1 MLASDPR
8 PSPSDRDPFLPTHHA
23 SRSPRSQRFTARRG
37 RVLVLF
43 ALPALALVLYVA
55 LRDGDVA
62 SGMNAGVRGQWSRE
76 AVAQRL
82 DDGWRGIKHG
92 WSSANGWRWRDP
104 PTNDEESTTESIGE
118 EQVEDDGRIRIDML
132 PSRKPPPPYDPNE
145 RFLGYLPHSGFHN
158 QRSELQNALFL
169 GALLNRT
176 VLIPPVWI
184 GWPEGL
190 QFYDELQETWTNRV
204 LMHPLSFNLT
214 NSTDLA
220 SSPLSQPAH
229 YPSTADEFP
238 SPSDISPEERLARL
252 AAARATKAA
261 YWTSLG
267 YSLSP
272 EGYPVHTNVTA
283 AECKSFS
290 PECRWTYEDS
300 WLAWEKVVD
309 LESVVR
315 TGIVRVRDRW
325 DMRERAVEELLGVKP
340 EDVLV
345 FADAERYD
353 FQFVDHVISSRSPAR
368 PLITPSGKTTNHFLR
383 TVSIPAMRRLPQKLV
398 LIGSLFGHQRIQS
411 DLRASPPS
419 PPTPPKKLKGN
430 SILAFIQSSLP
441 FSSPHILDPARSIR
455 DKLGGSEG
463 YIGVHARVGDGV
475 FVQKAQE
482 NMEEIWRRA
491 AEKVGVDEGVREEVF
506 RKAQEEERGE
516 RQRRALAE
524 GDKQEGPSDWS
535 LLDDEFEEG
544 VSEAAPPS
552 DSLLSRS
559 PRRRK
564 LRRAPAST
572 PSASTLTCR
581 SPLHTSPALLPFNTR
596 LYLATDSRSPLT
608 DPHLA
613 LFFAT
618 FPCTFLLSDFAD
630 DEGVKRMKGLVN
642 KVDGVGLGR
651 LLVPFLEATVA
662 SMGRETVGT
671 RGSTFSAY
679 AETTLHDTFVT
690 KAGLI

>member
-1 MLASDPR
+1 MHDSD
-8 PSPSDRDPFLPTHHA
+8 SHFAASDRDPFLRSHHA
-23 SRSPRSQRFTARRG
+23 SPSARSQRFTARRG

-43 ALPALALVLYVA
+43 GVPALALVLYAVSWNVD
-55 LRDGDVA
+55 LA
-62 SGMNAGVRGQWSRE
+62 SGTSAGVRPPWSRE
-76 AVAQRL
+76 ALTQRL
-82 DDGWRGIKHG
+82 DEGWRGVKHG
-92 WSSANGWRWRDP
+92 WSGVKGWRWRDP
-104 PTNDEESTTESIGE
+104 AANDEESARAPINEW
-118 EQVEDDGRIRIDML
+118 QVEDDGRIRVDML
-132 PSRKPPPPYDPNE
+132 PSSKSPPPYDPDE

-190 QFYDELQETWTNRV
+190 QFYNELQETWTNQV

-220 SSPLSQPAH
+220 ASPLSQPAH
-229 YPSTADEFP
+229 YPSTSDEFP
-238 SPSDISPEERLARL
+238 SPFDISPEERLARMT
-252 AAARATKAA
+252 AARAAKAA
-261 YWTSLG
+261 HWTSLG

-272 EGYPVHTNVTA
+272 AGYPVHTNLTA

-300 WLAWEKVVD
+300 YLAWEKVVD

-315 TGIVRVRDRW
+315 SGIVRVRDRW
-325 DMRERAVEELLGVKP
+325 DMRERGVEELLGVKSG
-340 EDVLV
+340 DVLV

-353 FQFVDHVISSRSPAR
+353 FQFVDHVVSSSSPAR
-368 PLITPSGKTTNHFLR
+368 PLIMPSGKTTNHFLR
-383 TVSIPAMRRLPQKLV
+383 TVSIPAMRRLSQKLLLV
-398 LIGSLFGHQRIQS
+398 GSLFGHQRVQS

-441 FSSPHILDPARSIR
+441 FSSPHILNPARSIR

-491 AEKVGVDEGVREEVF
+491 AEKAGVEEGVREEVF
-506 RKAQEEERGE
+506 RKAREEERGE
-516 RQRRALAE
+516 RQRRALAR
-524 GDKQEGPSDWS
+524 GGKQEEPSDWS
-535 LLDDEFEEG
+535 SLDDGFEES
-544 VSEAAPPS
+544 VTKAPLPSSSPPS
-552 DSLLSRS
+552 RSSRH
-559 PRRRK
+559 RK
-564 LRRAPAST
+564 LRRAPASI
-572 PSASTLTCR
+572 PPASALTCR

-630 DEGVKRMKGLVN
+630 DEGVERMKRLVN
-642 KVDGVGLGR
+642 KADGVGLGR

-679 AETTLHDTFVT
+679 AETTLHNTFAT
-690 KAGLI
+690 